1 MFCRYCGKE
10 VLDEAYMCPSC
21 GSMLKELP
29 IQQAEAAQ
37 IAKPTQTIE
46 EKPQKKR
53 DKYKVPAMV
62 LSIVAIVLSGIQLA
76 FVLGTM
82 STLGVALF
90 GSSVVG
96 SDDWAALGWLGVVWF
111 AYGVWALIGLSPFS
125 TATGIIGFCF
135 GRKTENEK
143 IKKLSIV
150 AFVLAIIVA
159 VCAVFAYAF
168 IFVGNV

>member
-10 VLDEAYMCPSC
+10 VLDQAYMCPSC
-21 GSMLKELP
+21 GRMLKELP
-29 IQQAEAAQ
+29 SPIVEP
-37 IAKPTQTIE
+37 IPIE

-62 LSIVAIVLSGIQLA
+62 LSIVATVLSGIQLA

-135 GRKTENEK
+135 GRKTENKK